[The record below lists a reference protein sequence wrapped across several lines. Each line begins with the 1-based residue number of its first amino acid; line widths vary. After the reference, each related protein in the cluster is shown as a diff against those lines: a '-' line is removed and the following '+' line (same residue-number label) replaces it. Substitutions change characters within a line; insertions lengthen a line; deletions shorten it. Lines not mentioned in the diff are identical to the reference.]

1 MEVSGKC
8 LNPKSKLRAAET
20 LPGFGGLEMEVSG
33 EGGQW
38 HEGGR
43 WVGRRKGGR

>member
-1 MEVSGKC
+1 
-8 LNPKSKLRAAET
+8 LKLKADEA
-20 LPGFGGLEMEVSG
+20 LPGFGALAMEVRG

-43 WVGRRKGGR
+43 WVGRRKDGR